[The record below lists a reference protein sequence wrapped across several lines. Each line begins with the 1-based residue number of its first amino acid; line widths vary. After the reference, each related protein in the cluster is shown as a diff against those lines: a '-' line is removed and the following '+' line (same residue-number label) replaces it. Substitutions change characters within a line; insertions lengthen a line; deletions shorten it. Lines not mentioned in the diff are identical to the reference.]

1 MKKVLGLLA
10 IVGFVACS
18 GENKEAADAAAKA
31 TADSIAAKKT
41 ADSIAALPK
50 AMDTA
55 KAAMDTAKAAMKTAE
70 APVEAPKH

>member
-18 GENKEAADAAAKA
+18 GENKEAADAAAKV
-31 TADSIAAKKT
+31 TADSLAAVKT

-50 AMDTA
+50 DTTMA
-55 KAAMDTAKAAMKTAE
+55 LKADTLATK